1 MGRLHHAR
9 RRRRG
14 QNASVGTDAVTI
26 GRSAA
31 APSRIRR
38 VGPAVAWTCGA
49 IVAAIFVATLLVSGA
64 PAPWDSVL
72 KGLALLPLCVLI
84 AAGRPEI
91 AVGWLAFGVSGMFA
105 LQGLCAEAIEHGPGT
120 LAPWAVLYLDRASA
134 LIVPVSWLALML
146 LPDGRLPSRRWRP
159 VVVGVLVLQVAL
171 ISAWCVLEGSAAAPD
186 STYRVAGENPIGVF
200 PETWTGALDS
210 AAFPILVGPQLLL
223 LWAIVVRVRR
233 AVGDERRRLVSML
246 GAVVLFVLALFLS
259 DAAEGYSRVASD
271 GLDVVGA
278 IVLGAGLTAAV
289 LRRRMHEVDV
299 VIHHGLVYGV
309 LTLTIAGVYVGLM
322 AVLGALGEDLPPF
335 GIGLVAG
342 IVALVLL
349 PLRGVLQRLLGR
361 ALYGDVRD
369 PRAAVRRLTASVTE
383 ATTLDAVVDGL
394 ARATRTS
401 LRAAAVT
408 VEVQGRVAQT
418 GTPGT
423 GERIALPLRAGDD
436 SVGTLQVVF
445 PTARRVQRQ
454 ERELLDELADHG
466 GRAVHA
472 VLMAEALL
480 ANRQLLVSAREEER
494 SRLRRD
500 LHDELGPTLAGLAMQ
515 LNGLQEVLASDPAA
529 VAERL
534 GRLEAA
540 TRDALDDV
548 RRLSRDLR
556 PPSLDELGL
565 VGALERVA
573 HDAGLALTVEG
584 DRRVGGAVPAAV
596 EVAAYRIGAEALV
609 NVARHAGV
617 GTASLRVARDDVAL
631 RLEVADEGTGT
642 GRAPAGVGTL
652 AMRERAQELG
662 GRLSI
667 HDRSGGGTIVA
678 VWLPATRAGGESGRE
693 TA

>member
-1 MGRLHHAR
+1 MA
-9 RRRRG
+9 
-14 QNASVGTDAVTI
+14 TDAVTV
-26 GRSAA
+26 GRSSAA
-31 APSRIRR
+31 QSRIQR
-38 VGPAVAWTCGA
+38 VGPALAWACGA
-49 IVAAIFVATLLVSGA
+49 VVAATFIATPLVSGG
-64 PAPWDSVL
+64 PLPWDAVA

-105 LQGLCAEAIEHGPGT
+105 LQGLADALVEGGDGT
-120 LAPWAVLYLDRASA
+120 LTPWALMYLDRASA
-134 LIVPVSWLALML
+134 LIVPVSWLALIL

-159 VVVGVLVLQVAL
+159 VTVGVVVVQVTL
-171 ISAWCVLEGSAAAPD
+171 ISGWSLLEGSAASPD
-186 STYRVAGENPIGVF
+186 STHRVAGENPIGVL
-200 PETWTGALDS
+200 PETWTGAIEL
-210 AAFPILVGPQLLL
+210 AALPILTGPLLLL
-223 LWAIVVRVRR
+223 LWAIVLRVRR
-233 AVGDERRRLVSML
+233 AAGEERRRLASML
-246 GAVVLFVLALFLS
+246 GAVVLFVLTQLLS
-259 DAAEGYSRVASD
+259 EGVEAFSRVAAD
-271 GLDVVGA
+271 AFDLVGA

-289 LRRRMHEVDV
+289 LRRRMHEVDI

-309 LTLTIAGVYVGLM
+309 LTLTIAGVYVALV
-322 AVLGALGEDLPPF
+322 AVLGAVGQDLPPF

-342 IVALVLL
+342 SVALALL

-361 ALYGDVRD
+361 ALFGDVRA
-369 PRAAVRRLTASVTE
+369 PGAAVRRLTETVTE

-408 VEVQGRVAQT
+408 VEVQGRVAHI

-423 GERIALPLRAGDD
+423 GEQIALPLRAGDD
-436 SVGTLQVVF
+436 RVGALQVVF
-445 PTARRVQRQ
+445 PATRRVQRQ
-454 ERELLDELADHG
+454 ERDLLDELADHG

-515 LNGLQEVLASDPAA
+515 LNGLQEVLASDPAVA
-529 VAERL
+529 VERL

-540 TRDALDDV
+540 TRHALDDV

-573 HDAGLALTVEG
+573 HDAGLSLTIEG
-584 DRRVGGAVPAAV
+584 DSRVGGGVPAAV

-617 GTASLRVARDDVAL
+617 GTASLRVSRDDAEL
-631 RLEVADEGTGT
+631 RLEVADEGTGID
-642 GRAPAGVGTL
+642 GARAGVGTL
-652 AMRERAQELG
+652 AMRERAEELG
-662 GRLSI
+662 GKLTI
-667 HDRSGGGTIVA
+667 HDRPGGGTVIVA
-678 VWLPATRAGGESGRE
+678 RLPATRAGGT
-693 TA
+693 TARGTA

>member
-1 MGRLHHAR
+1 MG
-9 RRRRG
+9 
-14 QNASVGTDAVTI
+14 
-26 GRSAA
+26 
-31 APSRIRR
+31 
-38 VGPAVAWTCGA
+38 
-49 IVAAIFVATLLVSGA
+49 
-64 PAPWDSVL
+64 
-72 KGLALLPLCVLI
+72 
-84 AAGRPEI
+84 E
-91 AVGWLAFGVSGMFA
+91 
-105 LQGLCAEAIEHGPGT
+105 
-120 LAPWAVLYLDRASA
+120 
-134 LIVPVSWLALML
+134 
-146 LPDGRLPSRRWRP
+146 
-159 VVVGVLVLQVAL
+159 
-171 ISAWCVLEGSAAAPD
+171 
-186 STYRVAGENPIGVF
+186 
-200 PETWTGALDS
+200 
-210 AAFPILVGPQLLL
+210 
-223 LWAIVVRVRR
+223 
-233 AVGDERRRLVSML
+233 ERRRLVSML
-246 GAVVLFVLALFLS
+246 GAVVLFAFSQFLS
-259 DAAEGYSRVASD
+259 ETAEGYSRVAAD

-299 VIHHGLVYGV
+299 VIHHGLLYGV
-309 LTLTIAGVYVGLM
+309 LTLTIAGVYVGLV
-322 AVLGALGEDLPPF
+322 AVFGALGQDLPPF

-342 IVALVLL
+342 TVALVLL

-369 PRAAVRRLTASVTE
+369 PRAAVRRLTETVTE

-408 VEVQGRVAQT
+408 VEVQGRVAQI

-423 GERIALPLRAGDD
+423 GEQITLPLRAGDD
-436 SVGTLQVVF
+436 RVGALQVVF
-445 PTARRVQRQ
+445 PAARRVQRR
-454 ERELLDELADHG
+454 ERDLLDELADHG

-515 LNGLQEVLASDPAA
+515 LNGLQEMLASDPATA
-529 VAERL
+529 AERL

-565 VGALERVA
+565 VGALEQVA
-573 HDAGLALTVEG
+573 HDARLALTVEG
-584 DRRVGGAVPAAV
+584 DRRVGGAVPPAV

-617 GTASLRVARDDVAL
+617 LEASLQVAVEDAAL

-642 GRAPAGVGTL
+642 GGAPAGVGSL
-652 AMRERAQELG
+652 AMRERAEELG
-662 GRLSI
+662 GRLTT
-667 HDRSGGGTIVA
+667 HDRPGGGTIVA
-678 VWLPATRAGGESGRE
+678 VWLPTTRAGSGSGRE

>member
-1 MGRLHHAR
+1 
-9 RRRRG
+9 
-14 QNASVGTDAVTI
+14 
-26 GRSAA
+26 
-31 APSRIRR
+31 
-38 VGPAVAWTCGA
+38 
-49 IVAAIFVATLLVSGA
+49 
-64 PAPWDSVL
+64 
-72 KGLALLPLCVLI
+72 
-84 AAGRPEI
+84 
-91 AVGWLAFGVSGMFA
+91 
-105 LQGLCAEAIEHGPGT
+105 
-120 LAPWAVLYLDRASA
+120 
-134 LIVPVSWLALML
+134 
-146 LPDGRLPSRRWRP
+146 
-159 VVVGVLVLQVAL
+159 
-171 ISAWCVLEGSAAAPD
+171 
-186 STYRVAGENPIGVF
+186 
-200 PETWTGALDS
+200 
-210 AAFPILVGPQLLL
+210 
-223 LWAIVVRVRR
+223 
-233 AVGDERRRLVSML
+233 
-246 GAVVLFVLALFLS
+246 
-259 DAAEGYSRVASD
+259 
-271 GLDVVGA
+271 
-278 IVLGAGLTAAV
+278 
-289 LRRRMHEVDV
+289 
-299 VIHHGLVYGV
+299 
-309 LTLTIAGVYVGLM
+309 
-322 AVLGALGEDLPPF
+322 
-335 GIGLVAG
+335 
-342 IVALVLL
+342 
-349 PLRGVLQRLLGR
+349 
-361 ALYGDVRD
+361 
-369 PRAAVRRLTASVTE
+369 
-383 ATTLDAVVDGL
+383 
-394 ARATRTS
+394 
-401 LRAAAVT
+401 
-408 VEVQGRVAQT
+408 VAQT

-642 GRAPAGVGTL
+642 GRGPAGVGTL

>member
-1 MGRLHHAR
+1 MTVAI
-9 RRRRG
+9 
-14 QNASVGTDAVTI
+14 DAVTI

-31 APSRIRR
+31 ASSWSRR
-38 VGPAVAWTCGA
+38 VGPALAWACGA
-49 IVAAIFVATLLVSGA
+49 VVAAVFVATLLLSGE
-64 PAPWDSVL
+64 PPPWDVVL

-91 AVGWLAFGVSGMFA
+91 AVGWLAFGVSGMLA
-105 LQGLCAEAIEHGPGT
+105 LQGLCAAAIERGPGT
-120 LAPWAVLYLDRASA
+120 LASWAVMYVDRASA

-159 VVVGVLVLQVAL
+159 VAVAVLVLQVVL
-171 ISAWCVLEGSAAAPD
+171 ICGWCLLEGSAATPD
-186 STYRVAGENPIGVF
+186 SAYRVPGENPIGVL
-200 PETWTGALDS
+200 PETWTGAIDS
-210 AAFPILVGPQLLL
+210 AAFPILVGPYLLL
-223 LWAIVVRVRR
+223 LWAIVLRVRG
-233 AVGDERRRLVSML
+233 AVGEERRRLVSVL
-246 GAVVLFVLALFLS
+246 GAVVLFAFSQFLS
-259 DAAEGYSRVASD
+259 EAAEGYSRVVAD

-278 IVLGAGLTAAV
+278 SVLGAGLTAAV

-299 VIHHGLVYGV
+299 VIHHGLVYGL
-309 LTLTIAGVYVGLM
+309 LTLTIAGVCVGLV
-322 AVLGALGEDLPPF
+322 AVFGALGQDLPPF

-342 IVALVLL
+342 TVALVLL
-349 PLRGVLQRLLGR
+349 PVRGVLQRLLGR

-369 PRAAVRRLTASVTE
+369 PRAAVRRLTETVTE

-408 VEVQGRVAQT
+408 VEVQGRVAQI

-423 GERIALPLRAGDD
+423 GEQIALPLRAGDER
-436 SVGTLQVVF
+436 VGALQVVF
-445 PTARRVQRQ
+445 PAARRVQRQ
-454 ERELLDELADHG
+454 ERDLLDELADHG

-515 LNGLQEVLASDPAA
+515 LNGLQEVLASDPATA
-529 VAERL
+529 AERL

-584 DRRVGGAVPAAV
+584 DRRVGGAVPPAV

-617 GTASLRVARDDVAL
+617 LTASLQVAADDAAL

-642 GRAPAGVGTL
+642 GGAPAGVGTL
-652 AMRERAQELG
+652 AMRERAEELG
-662 GRLSI
+662 GRLTT
-667 HDRSGGGTIVA
+667 HDRPGGGTIVA
-678 VWLPATRAGGESGRE
+678 AWLPTTRAGSGSGRE

>member
-1 MGRLHHAR
+1 MAI
-9 RRRRG
+9 
-14 QNASVGTDAVTI
+14 DAVTV

-38 VGPAVAWTCGA
+38 VGPALAWACGA
-49 IVAAIFVATLLVSGA
+49 VVAAIFAATLLVSGG
-64 PAPWDSVL
+64 PVPWDAVV
-72 KGLALLPLCVLI
+72 KGVALLPFCVLI

-91 AVGWLAFGVSGMFA
+91 ALGWLAFGVSGMFA

-120 LAPWAVLYLDRASA
+120 LTSWALMYLDRASA

-146 LPDGRLPSRRWRP
+146 LPDGRLPSRRWRG
-159 VVVGVLVLQVAL
+159 VAVGVLVLQVAL
-171 ISAWCVLEGSAAAPD
+171 ISGWCLLEGSAAAPD
-186 STYRVAGENPIGVF
+186 STHRVAGENPIGVL
-200 PETWTGALDS
+200 PETWTGPIDS
-210 AAFPILVGPQLLL
+210 AALPILVGPQLLL
-223 LWAIVVRVRR
+223 LLAIVVRVRR
-233 AVGDERRRLVSML
+233 AVGEERRRLVSLL
-246 GAVVLFVLALFLS
+246 GAVVLFAFSQFLS
-259 DAAEGYSRVASD
+259 EAAEGYSRVAAD
-271 GLDVVGA
+271 GLDVVGG

-289 LRRRMHEVDV
+289 LRRRMHEVEV

-309 LTLTIAGVYVGLM
+309 LTLTIAGVYVGLV
-322 AVLGALGEDLPPF
+322 AVFGALGQDLPPF

-342 IVALVLL
+342 TVALALL
-349 PLRGVLQRLLGR
+349 PLRGVLQRVLGR
-361 ALYGDVRD
+361 ALYGDVHD
-369 PRAAVRRLTASVTE
+369 PRAAVRRLTETVTE
-383 ATTLDAVVDGL
+383 ATTLDAVIDGL

-408 VEVQGRVAQT
+408 VEVQGRVAQI

-423 GERIALPLRAGDD
+423 GEQIALPLRAGDER
-436 SVGTLQVVF
+436 VGALEVVF
-445 PTARRVQRQ
+445 PAARRVQRQ

-466 GRAVHA
+466 GRAAHA

-515 LNGLQEVLASDPAA
+515 LNGLQEVLASDPATA
-529 VAERL
+529 AERL

-540 TRDALDDV
+540 TRGALDDV

-573 HDAGLALTVEG
+573 QDAGLALTVEG
-584 DRRVGGAVPAAV
+584 DRRVGGAVTPAV
-596 EVAAYRIGAEALV
+596 EVAAYRIGAEALM
-609 NVARHAGV
+609 NVVRHAGV
-617 GTASLRVARDDVAL
+617 GTASLRVARDDDAL

-642 GRAPAGVGTL
+642 GGAPAGVGTL
-652 AMRERAQELG
+652 AMRERAEELG
-662 GRLSI
+662 GRLTT
-667 HDRSGGGTIVA
+667 HDRPGGGTVVVA
-678 VWLPATRAGGESGRE
+678 WLPATRAGGESGRE